1 MEDGQISYQF
11 RVKLCGKDKFFGPGV
26 AELMHYVDEL
36 RSLNKAAAKMHMAY
50 SKAWKIIGHAEEELG
65 YALLERKIG
74 GTGGGGAR
82 LTAEGRELL
91 WRYEQFLREAE
102 VSVDTIFKKYF
113 N

>member
-1 MEDGQISYQF
+1 MEDRQISYQF

-65 YALLERKIG
+65 YALF
-74 GTGGGGAR
+74 GAKDR
-82 LTAEGRELL
+82 RYRRRRRPADCGRQRAALAL
-91 WRYEQFLREAE
+91 
-102 VSVDTIFKKYF
+102 
-113 N
+113 